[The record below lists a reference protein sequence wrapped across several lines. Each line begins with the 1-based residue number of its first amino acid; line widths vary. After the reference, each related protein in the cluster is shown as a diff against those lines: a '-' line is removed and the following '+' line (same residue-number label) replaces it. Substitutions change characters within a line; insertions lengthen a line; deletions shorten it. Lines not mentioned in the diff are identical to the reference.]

1 MTRRRRRELRRT
13 MLKTEPLLTPTR
25 SSGGCS
31 NACNGPL
38 GTGRLGEPCRRDAP
52 DNRARAHP
60 VLHLVWDRMNML
72 AQLDDLYHEA
82 KGNRWLRYFT
92 ILCRFALA
100 LGFIP
105 SGIVK
110 IIGERFTALPSNH
123 PLGHYFDALYLTS
136 FYYRFIGVSQLTA
149 ALLLLIPRT
158 ALMGAILYLPIIL
171 NICVLTYATRFEG
184 TRIATLM
191 LLANLYLLWW
201 DYGRLKYVLPLA
213 SSSDVGNTLNE
224 KTSGKFP
231 FVFFGC
237 VVAAVVSVI
246 VINQSVYDI
255 RPGNSQLECTNG
267 CTDNAHPE
275 ACERFCKC
283 IYNEGNSLDK

>member
-1 MTRRRRRELRRT
+1 
-13 MLKTEPLLTPTR
+13 
-25 SSGGCS
+25 
-31 NACNGPL
+31 
-38 GTGRLGEPCRRDAP
+38 
-52 DNRARAHP
+52 
-60 VLHLVWDRMNML
+60 MNLL
-72 AQLDDLYHEA
+72 AQLDVLYHES
-82 KGNRWLRYFT
+82 KRNRWLRYFAVF
-92 ILCRFALA
+92 CRVALA

-110 IIGERFTALPSNH
+110 VMGERFTGLPSNH
-123 PLGHYFDALYLTS
+123 PLGHYFDALQLTG
-136 FYYRFIGVSQLTA
+136 FYYTFIGVSQLTA

-158 ALMGAILYLPIIL
+158 TLLGAILYLPIIL

-201 DYGRLKYVLPLA
+201 DYARLKYVLPLE
-213 SSSDVGNTLNE
+213 SSSDVGNTLNQ

-231 FVFFGC
+231 LVFFGC

-246 VINQSVYDI
+246 VINQFVYDI

-267 CTDNAHPE
+267 CANNAHPE

-283 IYNEGNSLDK
+283 IYNGGNPLDRCLEDYGKRKE

>member
-1 MTRRRRRELRRT
+1 
-13 MLKTEPLLTPTR
+13 
-25 SSGGCS
+25 
-31 NACNGPL
+31 
-38 GTGRLGEPCRRDAP
+38 
-52 DNRARAHP
+52 
-60 VLHLVWDRMNML
+60 MNLL
-72 AQLDDLYHEA
+72 AQLDDLYHES
-82 KGNRWLRYFT
+82 KRNRWLRYFAVF
-92 ILCRFALA
+92 CRVALA
-100 LGFIP
+100 LGFVP

-110 IIGERFTALPSNH
+110 VMGERFTALPSNH
-123 PLGHYFDALYLTS
+123 PLGHYFDALQLTG
-136 FYYRFIGVSQLTA
+136 FYYTFIGVSQLAA

-158 ALMGAILYLPIIL
+158 TLLGAILYLPIIL

-201 DYGRLKYVLPLA
+201 DYARLKYVLSLE
-213 SSSDVGNTLNE
+213 SSSDVDNTLNQ

-231 FVFFGC
+231 LVFFGC

-246 VINQSVYDI
+246 VINQFVYDI

-267 CTDNAHPE
+267 CANN

-283 IYNEGNSLDK
+283 IYNEGNPLDRCLEDYRKRKE

>member
-1 MTRRRRRELRRT
+1 M
-13 MLKTEPLLTPTR
+13 
-25 SSGGCS
+25 
-31 NACNGPL
+31 
-38 GTGRLGEPCRRDAP
+38 
-52 DNRARAHP
+52 
-60 VLHLVWDRMNML
+60 
-72 AQLDDLYHEA
+72 
-82 KGNRWLRYFT
+82 RYFAVF
-92 ILCRFALA
+92 CRVALA

-110 IIGERFTALPSNH
+110 VMGERFTALPSNH
-123 PLGHYFDALYLTS
+123 PLGHYFDALHLTG
-136 FYYRFIGVSQLTA
+136 FYYTFVGVSQLTA

-158 ALMGAILYLPIIL
+158 ALLGAILYLPIIL

-201 DYGRLKYVLPLA
+201 DYARLKHVLPLA
-213 SSSDVGNTLNE
+213 SSSDAGNTLDPKE
-224 KTSGKFP
+224 SGKFP
-231 FVFFGC
+231 VLFFGC

-246 VINQSVYDI
+246 VINQFVYDI

-267 CTDNAHPE
+267 CANNARPE

-283 IYNEGNSLDK
+283 IYNEGNSLDRCLEEYGKRKD